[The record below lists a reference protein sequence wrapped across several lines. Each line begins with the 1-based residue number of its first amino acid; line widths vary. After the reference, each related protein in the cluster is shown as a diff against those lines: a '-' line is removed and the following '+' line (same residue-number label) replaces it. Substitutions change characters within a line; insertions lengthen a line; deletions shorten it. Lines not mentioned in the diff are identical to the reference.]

1 VSVLLMIFSTS
12 NITATPQKT
21 IDIKALSQ
29 KLDQMYRSSSSISTV
44 SMQIVTPHYQRKL
57 TMHMTTR
64 GMQDTLIRI
73 MSPRKEKG
81 ISTLKRGYEMW
92 NYLPKVKKVIRV
104 PASMMSNSW
113 MGSDLTNDD
122 LVKNSSFE
130 KDYIIKQ
137 YNAPENESCLC
148 YTPKENAPVTWSK
161 VIACFDQKHELPK
174 RQSFYDEKGKHVR
187 DILYENIKDVGGR
200 TIPTRISFL
209 PLSEEKKGNQTI
221 LTFEKIVFDVDI
233 KDFTFSQ
240 ANLRRGR

>member
-1 VSVLLMIFSTS
+1 MGKISQELAT
-12 NITATPQKT
+12 TPQKK
-21 IDIKALSQ
+21 IDLKILSQ
-29 KLDQMYRSSSSISTV
+29 KLDQMYRSSSSMSTV
-44 SMQIVTPHYQRKL
+44 SMQIITPHYQRKL
-57 TMHMTTR
+57 TMNMTTR

-81 ISTLKRGYEMW
+81 ISTLKRGHEMW

-130 KDYIIKQ
+130 KDYVIKQ
-137 YNAPENESCLC
+137 NDAPENELCLR
-148 YTPKENAPVTWSK
+148 YIPKENAPVTWSK
-161 VIACFDQKHELPK
+161 VIACFDQKYELPK
-174 RQSFYDEKGKHVR
+174 RLSFYDEKGKHVR
-187 DILYENIKDVGGR
+187 NILYEKIKDVGGR

-221 LTFEKIVFDVDI
+221 LTFEKIAFDVDI